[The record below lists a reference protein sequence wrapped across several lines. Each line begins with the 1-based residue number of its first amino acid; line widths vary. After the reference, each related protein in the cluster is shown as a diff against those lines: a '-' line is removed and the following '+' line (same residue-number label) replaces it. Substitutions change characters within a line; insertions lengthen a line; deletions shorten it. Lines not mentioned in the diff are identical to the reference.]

1 MSGVK
6 KANGHRLDGVLPIAQ
21 TPMPGPH
28 PTQEDVGFDLE
39 PTLAAIRPLR
49 SSVPPDCHSAA
60 TLGTEREG
68 SAILLDETGIFLT
81 IGYLIVEATD
91 VLIGGTDGDPI
102 DAQCIGY
109 DHETGFGLVR
119 TVEPL
124 DIPPIKIAPNIA
136 TVQRDS
142 PVVVISHGGV
152 EQSLLGN
159 VADRRL
165 FAGSWEYMLE
175 SAIFTYP
182 LHPHWSGGA
191 VVDREEGHLVGVGSL
206 FVQGVGG
213 SGGEDQGNMF
223 VPIDELKPILA
234 DLLRYGRRAGP
245 RRPWIGAHTYEENG
259 RIFVS
264 RISKNGPADKAGL
277 TAGDLILG
285 VNGSLIQNQEDF
297 YRKLWH
303 SGKPGKIIKLKIL
316 PKRMNKIKIQE
327 LNILSGD
334 RSEWLKL
341 KRDY

>member
-81 IGYLIVEATD
+81 IGYLIVDATD

-142 PVVVISHGGV
+142 PVVLISHGGV

-223 VPIDELKPILA
+223 VPIDLLAPIYD
-234 DLLRYGRRAGP
+234 DLVKLGKSTKAP
-245 RRPWIGAHTYEENG
+245 RPWLGMHTTEALGHLVVAGVFDE
-259 RIFVS
+259 
-264 RISKNGPADKAGL
+264 GPADSAGIR
-277 TAGDLILG
+277 AGDLIDC
-285 VNGSLIQNQEDF
+285 VEDEEVKTLEEM
-297 YRKLWH
+297 YRKMW
-303 SGKPGKIIKLKIL
+303 SV
-316 PKRMNKIKIQE
+316 
-327 LNILSGD
+327 GD
-334 RSEWLKL
+334 AGADVKFGVIRGSRGLDVIVRSADRREFYTMPL
-341 KRDY
+341 RH